1 MKRSKRLGRFFLLL
15 LLKGIGGLTA
25 FLPWRLAVHFGGFLG
40 MLSFY
45 VLGRERKRSYE
56 GLRIA
61 FGAEKSEQALGIIA
75 RRHFCNLGKGLIE
88 ILNLKNLKKD
98 RLEKLISVEGE
109 EYLKAAEASG
119 KGTILITGHIGNWE
133 LMAAALSIRG
143 YHLHVI
149 ATPLYDPRIDEA
161 VIKIRAGFN
170 IETISRGTPSSS
182 RKILNVLRSKEI
194 LGLLIDQDTR
204 VDGVFV
210 NFFNKKAH
218 TPAGAAQ
225 LALRSGAATMMCF
238 VTRLPGDRHRIT
250 IEKPMRLFQSGHKE
264 KDIEA
269 NTAMFTSR
277 IEEHVKQYPDQWVW
291 MHRRWKTKPEET
303 TVPARKNA

>member
-1 MKRSKRLGRFFLLL
+1 MKWSKRFVRNFLLF
-15 LLKGIGGLTA
+15 LLKGVSALTRL
-25 FLPWRLAVHFGGFLG
+25 LPWRMAVYFGGQLG
-40 MLSFY
+40 ILAYF
-45 VLGRERKRSYE
+45 VLPREKRRSLE
-56 GLRIA
+56 GLRTA
-61 FGAEKSEQALGIIA
+61 FGAEKSEDVMGAIA
-75 RRHFCNLGKGLIE
+75 KRNFCNLGKGLIE
-88 ILNLKNLKKD
+88 ILNLKSLKKKQ
-98 RLEKLISVEGE
+98 LEALISVEGE
-109 EYLKAAEASG
+109 EYLKAAEAAG

-143 YHLHVI
+143 YRLHVI
-149 ATPLYDPRIDEA
+149 ATPLYDPRIDEL
-161 VIKIRAGFN
+161 VVKLRAGFK

-194 LGLLIDQDTR
+194 LGLLIDQDTK

-250 IEKPMRLFQSGHKE
+250 IEKPMRLVQSGNKA

-277 IEEHVKQYPDQWVW
+277 IEEHVKQFPDQWVW
-291 MHRRWKTKPEET
+291 MHRRWKTKPEAGRSGSE
-303 TVPARKNA
+303 PQ

>member
-1 MKRSKRLGRFFLLL
+1 MKWSKRLVRNILLFF
-15 LLKGIGGLTA
+15 LKGIGALTRL
-25 FLPWRLAVHFGGFLG
+25 LPWHLAVHLGGFLG
-40 MLSFY
+40 TLAFY
-45 VLGRERKRSYE
+45 ALPRERQRSLE
-56 GLRIA
+56 GLRVA
-61 FGAEKSEQALGIIA
+61 FGAEKSDGALSAIA
-75 RRHFCNLGKGLIE
+75 KKNFCNLGKGLIE
-88 ILNLKNLKKD
+88 ILNLKSLKRKQ
-98 RLEKLISVEGE
+98 LETLILVEGE
-109 EYLKAAEASG
+109 EYLKAAEAAG

-143 YHLHVI
+143 YRLHVI
-149 ATPLYDPRIDEA
+149 ATPLYDPRIDEL
-161 VIKIRAGFN
+161 VIKLRAGFN

-182 RKILNVLRSKEI
+182 RKILHVLRSKEI
-194 LGLLIDQDTR
+194 LGLLIDQDTK

-225 LALRSGAATMMCF
+225 LALKSGAATLMCF

-250 IEKPMRLFQSGHKE
+250 IEKPMRLVKSGDKS

-277 IEEHVKQYPDQWVW
+277 IEEHVKQFPDQWVW
-291 MHRRWKTKPEET
+291 MHRRWKTKPEEGT
-303 TVPARKNA
+303 PARET